1 MDYIRKLIDET
12 SKLSSVTYEDLL
24 NYDLFLYQVIDL
36 LNDKFV
42 DERFTD
48 NIIQN
53 YIKNEVITKTKHGK
67 KRGYTKTHL
76 IQLILLG
83 YMRPILSTEEIKKV
97 FKLAFNE
104 INDTNDDILSWEET
118 YKIFIQNQ
126 KESFN
131 QHLIPTLTNEVKIDE
146 MVKKCNLKDKDEE
159 QIRIFLLV
167 LSLISEASAIK
178 SLVEKIVNKEYELK
192 QEVGNIR

>member
-1 MDYIRKLIDET
+1 MQKKIDLDYIRKLIDET
-12 SKLSSVTYEDLL
+12 SKLSSVTYEDLP
-24 NYDLFLYQVIDL
+24 NYNLFLSQVIDL

-53 YIKNEVITKTKHGK
+53 YIKNEVITKTKLGK

-131 QHLIPTLTNEVKIDE
+131 QHLIPTLTNEIKIDE
-146 MVKKCNLKDKDEE
+146 MVKNVIQK
-159 QIRIFLLV
+159 
-167 LSLISEASAIK
+167 IK
-178 SLVEKIVNKEYELK
+178 MRNK
-192 QEVGNIR
+192 